1 MEIHKLSPTSPS
13 NIPEKPDFM
22 GLKVRKYPSTPK
34 KVFKFTWD
42 RKPPPACLAA
52 LSIMKKKLK
61 EESVKRRKTV
71 KKKI

>member
-52 LSIMKKKLK
+52 LHKK
-61 EESVKRRKTV
+61 EVERRRNKKV
-71 KKKI
+71 ENRKKKI